1 MKIDLL
7 ISYNIIF
14 RFFKNLIRINF
25 NLVKAF
31 VLIIGVV
38 KIIVQIKVHLK

>member
-25 NLVKAF
+25 KLIKAY

-38 KIIVQIKVHLK
+38 EIIVQIKVHLK